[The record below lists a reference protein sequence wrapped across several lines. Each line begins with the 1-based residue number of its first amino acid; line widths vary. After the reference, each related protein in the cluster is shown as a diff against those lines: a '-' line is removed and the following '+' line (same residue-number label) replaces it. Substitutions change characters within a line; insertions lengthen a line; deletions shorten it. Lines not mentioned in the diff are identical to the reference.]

1 MKTTHLLATLI
12 AATLPLT
19 AIPAEDTGETTD
31 QKQEQSSDT
40 MGMKGKMMSNWKDQ
54 DAEVDK
60 LVAEMNGAPADKK
73 LDAVA
78 AVLTKLVEQRK
89 AMHEHMQKMM
99 SANEKEGMGM
109 CRMMMGM
116 DKEGDHSQH
125 H

>member
-1 MKTTHLLATLI
+1 
-12 AATLPLT
+12 
-19 AIPAEDTGETTD
+19 
-31 QKQEQSSDT
+31 
-40 MGMKGKMMSNWKDQ
+40 MGMKGKMMSNWKEQ

-60 LVAEMNGAPADKK
+60 LVAEMNSAPADKK

-116 DKEGDHSQH
+116 DKEGDHSH
-125 H
+125 ITD